1 MRHNKLLMTIA
12 CLAVT
17 ATAGANAVTDWN
29 AIAMEKITAGRPGPF
44 GTTDMALV
52 QIAVHDAVQAIERRF
67 EPYHAEVRGAKGS
80 RSAAVAA
87 AVRTMLVN
95 MYTPEAAA
103 DVERLYTEYLANNG
117 LHGDSGLAV
126 GEQVALNILPLRRQP
141 PNPLPPDF
149 IGEQVIGKWRPTES
163 FQGNPPA
170 PRPFSP
176 MLTPWLG
183 ALDPFTLTSPARFL
197 AESPPVLTSLRY
209 TKDYKEVKE
218 LGSLNSTKRSE
229 KQTDVAYFYSEN
241 FFTQWNRSLRWIAD
255 RYQLRTGDTAR
266 LFALANMSMA
276 DSVITVWNSKVHF
289 NYWRPLTAIREGDND
304 GNSHTVGDV
313 TWQPLI
319 NTPNYPDYTS
329 GANGV
334 SAAMTRSMQNF
345 FGTDWV
351 TFEVS
356 SVAPQVKQKTR
367 VYRRFSDAAQDVVD
381 ARIYLGIHFRFADTA
396 ARDQGRH
403 VAEWAS
409 DHFRLPID
417 GSGKDAHH
425 LGWRRAAGCDRGAL
439 PTGGLQRDGN
449 TSSC

>member
-1 MRHNKLLMTIA
+1 MELKKVLITLA
-12 CLAVT
+12 CLTVAGT
-17 ATAGANAVTDWN
+17 ASANAVTDWN
-29 AIAMEKITAGRPGPF
+29 AIAMEKITAGRGGPF

-52 QIAVHDAVQAIERRF
+52 QIAVHDAVQAIEGRF
-67 EPYHAEVRGAKGS
+67 EPYHAEVKGARGS

-95 MYTPEAAA
+95 MYSPEAAA
-103 DVERLYTEYLANNG
+103 DVERLYNEYLANKG
-117 LHGDSGLAV
+117 LHGDPGLAV

-141 PNPLPPDF
+141 PNPLPPPF
-149 IGEQVIGKWRPTES
+149 VGEVATGKWRPTES

-170 PRPFSP
+170 PPPFSS

-183 ALDPFTLTSPARFL
+183 ALDPFTLTSSARFR
-197 AESPPVLTSLRY
+197 AGPAPALTSLRY
-209 TKDYKEVKE
+209 TMDYKEVMA

-229 KQTDVAYFYSEN
+229 AQTDVAYFYSEN
-241 FFTQWNRSLRWIAD
+241 FFTQWNRALRWIAD
-255 RYQLRTGDTAR
+255 HYHLKTGDTAR

-276 DSVITVWNSKVHF
+276 DAVITVWDSKRHHNV
-289 NYWRPLTAIREGDND
+289 WRPVTAIREGDND
-304 GNSHTVGDV
+304 GNSHTAGDV
-313 TWQPLI
+313 QWQPLI

-356 SVAPQVKQKTR
+356 SVAPLAKQKTR

-381 ARIYLGIHFRFADTA
+381 ARIYLGIHFRFADTT
-396 ARDQGRH
+396 ARDQGRR
-403 VAEWAS
+403 VADHAY
-409 DHFRLPID
+409 DHFLLPMD

-425 LGWRRAAGCDRGAL
+425 
-439 PTGGLQRDGN
+439 
-449 TSSC
+449 